1 MVNQGESAQL
11 ACFVRKGDM
20 PVTITWSLK
29 GDDISS
35 DPLLTTTAIGQRTS
49 LLIISSVAYRHSGQY
64 TCTARNPAGH
74 TTHSA
79 ELRVNG
85 MKCLYKEFCY
95 RKTQDQM
102 ILIFLCSVYIFTLQL
117 TCLLQSKQTKSRYLS
132 YFLFCFFRTT
142 KNSALFFWSKHNQ

>member
-1 MVNQGESAQL
+1 VVNQGESAQL

-29 GDDISS
+29 GDDVSS

-74 TTHSA
+74 ATHSA

-85 MKCLYKEFCY
+85 MIYLY
-95 RKTQDQM
+95 
-102 ILIFLCSVYIFTLQL
+102 LIYSQEHTRTHNYDFLMWLV
-117 TCLLQSKQTKSRYLS
+117 
-132 YFLFCFFRTT
+132 LFC
-142 KNSALFFWSKHNQ
+142 LFIQHDSQKQ